1 MKLPQ
6 VKEELDKRGI
16 TYTHKHKKADLLRML
31 KEAVNPSIFVIISYN
46 DDKSHL
52 TPKKINPTLLQRSL
66 KM

>member
-31 KEAVNPSIFVIISYN
+31 KEAVNPSIFVIFCN
-46 DDKSHL
+46 KDKSHL